1 MGEMLLFPRPVSPGR
16 PGSPRV
22 VLSLTRDRSPGPA
35 MVTERPSVIG
45 TPAAAPIAEG
55 LGAVLDEVPGVVLD
69 PAWSGSHVIE
79 AWREAQRTAV
89 PAGRLVVAV
98 WPEVVSPTSVIHLD
112 LEEWSA
118 RMETSFA
125 LWFAALA
132 AACERCIDGG
142 QVVAVTERPEGKESA
157 GWSLESAVADAVEVM
172 VRSLALVHRSRR
184 VRIHVVST
192 SARLRGR
199 TGTLVADVVGAVAML
214 LEADA
219 PGVTTAVIRVAADA

>member
-1 MGEMLLFPRPVSPGR
+1 M
-16 PGSPRV
+16 
-22 VLSLTRDRSPGPA
+22 
-35 MVTERPSVIG
+35 IG
-45 TPAAAPIAEG
+45 TPAVRPIAEG
-55 LGAVLDEVPGVVLD
+55 LGAVLDELPAVVLD
-69 PAWSGSHVIE
+69 PAWTASPVIE
-79 AWREAQRTAV
+79 TWREAQRSVAPV
-89 PAGRLVVAV
+89 DSLVVAV
-98 WPEVVSPTSVIHLD
+98 WPETVAPSSVVTLD

-118 RMETSFA
+118 RLETSFA
-125 LWFAALA
+125 LWFCALDV
-132 AACERCIDGG
+132 ACDRCAEGG
-142 QVVAVTERPEGKESA
+142 QVVAVTERPEAKDSA